1 MITPSDSDYKET
13 KLIKQ
18 GKKGLP
24 SLFKELAQW
33 IEKEFVVSVLN
44 IYYDLITP
52 GNRPRLNVILE
63 FSLDEN
69 KFRAHPYGD
78 YYTDKQK
85 IIADK
90 FKELVKAECPSEE
103 SLVVKLFKRNHSVKY
118 DTNNIW
124 VIFSSFES
132 VAKIEANESIPQ
144 AKIQELKVKI
154 NNKDLWE
161 ISRCFSG
168 VTFFFYT
175 DKQVRENTENG
186 VVKKLTEEYYN
197 LLKIYDEFD
206 YLKKECYSIG
216 VDSKENFDNNYQS
229 NWYYYYK

>member
-1 MITPSDSDYKET
+1 MISPSDNDYKET
-13 KLIKQ
+13 KLIK
-18 GKKGLP
+18 KGEKELS

-33 IEKEFVVSVLN
+33 IEKKFDVSVLN
-44 IYYDLITP
+44 VYYDLITP

-69 KFRAHPYGD
+69 KFKTHPYGS
-78 YYTDKQK
+78 YNVHKQK

-90 FKELVKAECPSEE
+90 FKELVNDEYTSEGT
-103 SLVVKLFKRNHSVKY
+103 LAMRLFKRNHSIKY

-132 VAKIEANESIPQ
+132 VAKIETNESIPQ
-144 AKIQELKVKI
+144 AEVQELKDKI

-175 DKQVRENTENG
+175 DRQVKENSENG
-186 VVKKLTEEYYN
+186 VIQRLTEEYYN
-197 LLKIYDEFD
+197 LLKVYDEFD
-206 YLKKECYSIG
+206 YFKKESFSIG
-216 VDSKENFDNNYQS
+216 IDSKENFDNNYQS
-229 NWYYYYK
+229 NWYYYYR